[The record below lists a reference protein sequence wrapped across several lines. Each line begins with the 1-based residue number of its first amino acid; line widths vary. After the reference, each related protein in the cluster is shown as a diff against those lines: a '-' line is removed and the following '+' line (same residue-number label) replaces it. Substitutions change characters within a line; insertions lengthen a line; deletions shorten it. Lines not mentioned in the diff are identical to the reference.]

1 MESCCERLYSK
12 IFAGTRKRFNG
23 QLFTFSSDD
32 DDDDD
37 ASIFEDTKE

>member
-32 DDDDD
+32 DDDD